1 MNRIVFVVGM
11 PGSGKSI
18 ASDEFAKHGFSFL
31 RFGQIVL
38 DLVKKRGLRPG
49 EESEKLIREELR
61 KKHGMAAMAL
71 LNISKCDE
79 LLKASNV
86 VGDGLYSWSEY
97 KLLKEKY
104 GDKMHVVAV
113 YAPPEIRYKRLSE
126 RKAEN
131 DPEMRFRP
139 FSPEES
145 KKRDYNEIEKVEKGG
160 PIAMADFTIINMG
173 TIEELKLKIKD
184 ILLQIL

>member
-61 KKHGMAAMAL
+61 
-71 LNISKCDE
+71 NISKCDE